1 MNCIRRNCVFLVI
14 MAVCVSASAEPLP
27 FRRAIELALR
37 NSTLMGAATADQ
49 IRARAAYLE
58 ARGTYIPSATVGSGL
73 AKSWGFP
80 LSIEGSAPS
89 VVNMNV
95 QSYLV
100 HFEQAQYMK
109 AARTDWDATKFNIE
123 DKRQQAVLDAALA
136 YLQLDRVTTQLSL
149 LRQQWDAA
157 QRAEQITAQRVK
169 AGVESQVDDTRSRL
183 NSARVRLR
191 LAESEGLADELRI
204 QLSQLTGMPAA
215 RIETVTESIPA
226 LPAPSEDADLAQ
238 KVAASSPIVKLAES
252 NVRSREFRA
261 LGEHRA
267 LYPAIDFV
275 GQYGLFAKYNNY
287 EEFFRAFQRHNGV
300 IGVVIRFNFFN
311 AVQKAHAEAADAE
324 AVRARKDAED
334 ARNKVTNQTLKLQRA
349 VTQLAAARDV
359 AQLEY
364 QLAQANVEVVKAR
377 IQSGQAS
384 VRDEENARLE
394 EGDKYA
400 AYLDSSF
407 ELEKA
412 QMQLLRATGDLD
424 KWALR

>member
-1 MNCIRRNCVFLVI
+1 MKCMLRNCVFLGI
-14 MAVCVSASAEPLP
+14 LLLCVNASAEPLP

-37 NSTLMGAATADQ
+37 NSTTMATATADQ

-89 VVNMNV
+89 VLNMNV
-95 QSYLV
+95 QSSLV
-100 HFEQAQYMK
+100 RFDQRQFVK
-109 AARTDWDATKFNIE
+109 AARTEWDASKFSAE
-123 DKRQQAVLDAALA
+123 DKRQLAVLDAAVA
-136 YLQLDRVTTQLSL
+136 YIQLDRAATQLSL
-149 LRQQWDAA
+149 LRQEQQAA
-157 QRAEQITAQRVK
+157 ERAQQITLQRVN
-169 AGVESQVDDTRSRL
+169 AGVESQVDGTRSRL

-191 LAESEGLADELRI
+191 MAETEGLADELRT
-204 QLSQLTGMPAA
+204 QLSQLTGLPAGK
-215 RIETVTESIPA
+215 IETVTESIPA
-226 LPAPSEDADLAQ
+226 MPAVPEDADLAQ
-238 KVAASSPIVKLAES
+238 KAASVSPLVKLAES
-252 NVRSREFRA
+252 NAQAREFRA

-300 IGVVIRFNFFN
+300 VGVVIRFNFFN
-311 AVQKAHAEAADAE
+311 QAQKAHAEAADAE
-324 AVRARKDAED
+324 AVIARKNAED
-334 ARNKVTNQTLKLQRA
+334 ARNKVTNETLKLQRA
-349 VTQLAAARDV
+349 VTQFAAARDV

-364 QLAQANVEVVKAR
+364 QLAQANIDVVKAR
-377 IQSGQAS
+377 IQSGQGN

-400 AYLDSSF
+400 SYLDAAF
-407 ELEKA
+407 EVEKA
-412 QMQLLRATGDLD
+412 QMQLMRATGELD

>member
-1 MNCIRRNCVFLVI
+1 MNWIQRNCVLVTI
-14 MAVCVSASAEPLP
+14 VAVCASASAEPLP

-37 NSTLMGAATADQ
+37 NSTLIGAAAADQ

-58 ARGTYIPSATVGSGL
+58 ARGAFIPSATVGSGL

-89 VVNMNV
+89 VLNMNV

-100 HFEQAQYMK
+100 HFEQRQFVR
-109 AARTDWDATKFNIE
+109 AARTDWDASKFNIE

-136 YLQLDRVTTQLSL
+136 YLQLDRVTTLLSL
-149 LRQQWDAA
+149 LRQQREAA
-157 QRAEQITAQRVK
+157 QSAEQITAQRVK
-169 AGVESQVDDTRSRL
+169 AGVESHLDDTRSRL

-191 LAESEGLADELRI
+191 LAETEGLADELRT
-204 QLSQLTGMPAA
+204 QLSQLTGVPAS
-215 RIETVTESIPA
+215 RIEIVTESIPA
-226 LPAPSEDADLAQ
+226 MPQPPEDPDLAQ
-238 KVAASSPIVKLAES
+238 KAASSSPLVKLAEG
-252 NVRSREFRA
+252 NAQAREFRA

-267 LYPAIDFV
+267 LRPAIDFV

-300 IGVVIRFNFFN
+300 VGVVIRFNFFN

-324 AVRARKDAED
+324 AVKARKGAED
-334 ARNKVTNQTLKLQRA
+334 ARNKVTNETLKLQRA
-349 VTQLAAARDV
+349 VTQLAAAREV

-364 QLAQANVEVVKAR
+364 QLAQANVDIVRAR
-377 IQSGQAS
+377 IQAGQS
-384 VRDEENARLE
+384 NVRDEENARLE

-412 QMQLLRATGDLD
+412 QMQLLRATGELD